1 MEIKLGDVVR
11 LKKKHPCGSY
21 EWQVVRLGAD
31 IGIKCL
37 KCERRVL
44 LERSVFERRVK
55 AFVSRG
61 GEESQE
67 VGIDRIKELEEK
79 LADLKGRWPAHSVPP
94 SMWQKLEELEEELE
108 EAKRETQAKD

>member
-1 MEIKLGDVVR
+1 MVMEIKLGDVVR

-37 KCERRVL
+37 KCQRRIL

-55 AFVSRG
+55 AFISRG
-61 GEESQE
+61 E
-67 VGIDRIKELEEK
+67 
-79 LADLKGRWPAHSVPP
+79 
-94 SMWQKLEELEEELE
+94 
-108 EAKRETQAKD
+108 

>member
-1 MEIKLGDVVR
+1 MVMEIRLGDVVR

-31 IGIKCL
+31 ISIRCL
-37 KCERRVL
+37 KCQRRVL

-61 GEESQE
+61 EPMD
-67 VGIDRIKELEEK
+67 VDRVKELEQK
-79 LADLKGRWPAHSVPP
+79 LADLKGRWPAHTVPP
-94 SMWQKLEELEEELE
+94 AMWQELEELEEELE
-108 EAKRETQAKD
+108 KAKNANKSERG